1 MCVCV
6 GAASHRLWDI
16 TQRNMVKL
24 ASIFLKALKYY
35 SSWPETI
42 SLSLLL
48 DEDIGTAFINLCTSE
63 GANIH
68 FVEIIRVWMPR
79 HDHKGKLG
87 PQLCRASAESGRH
100 FSLSDYCYKCWL
112 IVVLTLLE
120 CISLEVKK
128 TFKGG
133 KNPERRKDNHQA
145 ILPLLWNNPVEGVQI
160 MALMIWLAAS
170 ETFHSE
176 HHPYASDHQF
186 VNQFIRQ
193 LNVP

>member
-1 MCVCV
+1 M
-6 GAASHRLWDI
+6 AS
-16 TQRNMVKL
+16 V
-24 ASIFLKALKYY
+24 FLKALTYY

-42 SLSLLL
+42 SLSFLL
-48 DEDIGTAFINLCTSE
+48 DEDINTAFINLRTSE
-63 GANIH
+63 SANIH
-68 FVEIIRVWMPR
+68 FVEIICVPMPR

-87 PQLCRASAESGRH
+87 TQLRRAFADSGHH

-128 TFKGG
+128 TFKG
-133 KNPERRKDNHQA
+133 KKKRERRKDNHQPM
-145 ILPLLWNNPVEGVQI
+145 LPLLRNNPAEGVQI
-160 MALMIWLAAS
+160 TLLMNWLAAS

-176 HHPYASDHQF
+176 RHPYASDHQF